1 MWTAKVITLFPE
13 VFPGV
18 LGSSLVGKA
27 LGKSWNLET
36 VDLREFGAGVHKS
49 VDDTPVGGGPG
60 MVIKPDILA
69 SALQSTQET
78 IDEKPDSWP
87 VVFLSPRGK
96 LFDQSTA
103 KKWSTCKGITLIC
116 GRYEGVDERFF
127 QATETEE
134 ISMGDFVLSGGE
146 IAAQALIEA
155 TVRLIPNVLG
165 NFEST
170 ENESF
175 IRGLLEYPH
184 YTRPR
189 VWNGLSV
196 PEILLTGHHENIA
209 QWRKSK
215 AEELTELRRP
225 DLWQKYCEK
234 KAETNI

>member
-27 LGKSWNLET
+27 LNKTWQLET
-36 VDLREFGAGVHKS
+36 VNLREFGQGIHRA
-49 VDDTPVGGGPG
+49 VDDTPIGGGPG
-60 MVIKPDILA
+60 MIIKPDVLT
-69 SALQSTQET
+69 SALQAAQDTVGVNT
-78 IDEKPDSWP
+78 DSWP
-87 VVFLSPRGK
+87 VAFLSPRGK
-96 LFDQSTA
+96 LFDQKTA
-103 KKWSTCKGITLIC
+103 QQWSTCKGITLIC

-127 QATETEE
+127 QATGAME

-175 IRGLLEYPH
+175 YCGLLEHPH

-189 VWNGLSV
+189 IWNGLSV
-196 PEILLTGHHENIA
+196 PNVLLTGHHENISR
-209 QWRKSK
+209 WRKSK
-215 AEELTELRRP
+215 AEEITKLRRP
-225 DLWQKYCEK
+225 DLWHKYCERK
-234 KAETNI
+234 TESEI

>member
-27 LGKSWNLET
+27 LHKTWELET
-36 VDLREFGAGVHKS
+36 VDLREFGIGVHRA

-69 SALQSTQET
+69 SALETTQNT
-78 IDEKPDSWP
+78 TPDDSDSWP

-96 LFDQSTA
+96 LFDQAIA
-103 KKWSTCKGITLIC
+103 KQWSACKGITLIC

-127 QATETEE
+127 QATNVQE

-175 IRGLLEYPH
+175 ICGLLEHPH

-189 VWNGLSV
+189 IWNGLSV
-196 PEILLTGHHENIA
+196 PDILLTGHHEKISR
-209 QWRKSK
+209 WRKSK
-215 AEELTELRRP
+215 AEELTKIRRP
-225 DLWQKYCEK
+225 DLWQKYCEQK
-234 KAETNI
+234 TETEI

>member
-27 LGKSWNLET
+27 LDKTWQLET
-36 VDLREFGAGVHKS
+36 VNLREFGTGVHRA
-49 VDDTPVGGGPG
+49 VDDTPAGGGPG
-60 MVIKPDILA
+60 MVIKADVLA
-69 SALQSTQET
+69 SALTTTQNT
-78 IDEKPDSWP
+78 IPDDPEVWP
-87 VVFLSPRGK
+87 VVFLSPRGT
-96 LFDQSTA
+96 LFDQATA
-103 KKWSTCKGITLIC
+103 KKWSAGKGITLIC

-127 QATETEE
+127 QATNVQE
-134 ISMGDFVLSGGE
+134 ISMGDFVLAGGE

-175 IRGLLEYPH
+175 ICGLLEHPH

-189 VWNGLSV
+189 IWNGLSV
-196 PEILLTGHHENIA
+196 PEILLTGHHEKISR
-209 QWRKSK
+209 WREAK
-215 AEELTELRRP
+215 AEELTRARRP
-225 DLWQKYCEK
+225 DLWQKYCEQK
-234 KAETNI
+234 TRTEI

>member
-18 LGSSLVGKA
+18 LGSSLVGKS

-36 VDLREFGAGVHKS
+36 VDLREFGAGVHRS
-49 VDDTPVGGGPG
+49 VDDTPIGGGPG

-69 SALQSTQET
+69 SALQSTQDT

-127 QATETEE
+127 QATGAEE

-175 IRGLLEYPH
+175 ICGLLEHPH

-215 AEELTELRRP
+215 AEELTKLRRP
-225 DLWQKYCEK
+225 DLWQKYCEQ

>member
-27 LGKSWNLET
+27 LGNSWNLET

-127 QATETEE
+127 QLTETEE

-215 AEELTELRRP
+215 AEELTKLRRP

>member
-1 MWTAKVITLFPE
+1 M
-13 VFPGV
+13 
-18 LGSSLVGKA
+18 
-27 LGKSWNLET
+27 
-36 VDLREFGAGVHKS
+36 REFGTGVHRA

-60 MVIKPDILA
+60 MVIKPDVLA
-69 SALQSTQET
+69 SALERTQNT
-78 IDEKPDSWP
+78 IPDDPASWP

-96 LFDQSTA
+96 LFDQATA
-103 KKWSTCKGITLIC
+103 KKWSACQGITMIC

-127 QATETEE
+127 QATNVQE

-175 IRGLLEYPH
+175 ICGLLEHPH

-189 VWNGLSV
+189 NWNGLSI

-215 AEELTELRRP
+215 AEELTRIRRP
-225 DLWQKYCEK
+225 DLWQKYCEQNT
-234 KAETNI
+234 ETEI

>member
-1 MWTAKVITLFPE
+1 MWTAKIITLFPE

-18 LGSSLVGKA
+18 LGSSLIGKA
-27 LGKSWNLET
+27 LNKSWQLET
-36 VDLREFGAGVHKS
+36 VDLRAFGCGVHKA
-49 VDDTPVGGGPG
+49 VDDTPSGGGPG

-69 SALQSTQET
+69 KALEVAQKNTDGEADT
-78 IDEKPDSWP
+78 WP
-87 VVFLSPRGK
+87 VAFLSPRGR
-96 LFDQSTA
+96 LFDQTTA
-103 KKWSTCKGITLIC
+103 KKWSMGKGITLIC

-127 QATETEE
+127 EATGVEE

-175 IRGLLEYPH
+175 ISGLLEHPH

-196 PEILLTGHHENIA
+196 PEILLTGHHENISR
-209 QWRKSK
+209 WRKSK
-215 AEELTELRRP
+215 AEEITRIRRP
-225 DLWQKYCEK
+225 DLWQRYCEQK
-234 KAETNI
+234 TENEI

>member
-27 LGKSWNLET
+27 LNKTWELET
-36 VDLREFGAGVHKS
+36 VDLREFGIGVHRA

-60 MVIKPDILA
+60 MVIKPDVLA
-69 SALQSTQET
+69 SALETTQNT
-78 IDEKPDSWP
+78 TPDDSDSWP
-87 VVFLSPRGK
+87 VLFLSPRGK
-96 LFDQSTA
+96 LFDQAIA
-103 KKWSTCKGITLIC
+103 KQWSACKGITLIC

-127 QATETEE
+127 QATNVQE

-175 IRGLLEYPH
+175 ICGLLEHPH

-189 VWNGLSV
+189 IWNGLSV
-196 PEILLTGHHENIA
+196 PDILLTGHHEKISR
-209 QWRKSK
+209 WRKSK
-215 AEELTELRRP
+215 AEELTKIRRP
-225 DLWQKYCEK
+225 DLWQKYCEQK
-234 KAETNI
+234 TETEI